1 MGFKDW
7 LKGLW
12 SPEIEEEEPTFDDIE
27 AETEKELENRYSE
40 SMAEDL
46 AAAFEDLD
54 DEEETVLEEVE
65 AVDVSPQ
72 IDIGDAVADDL
83 LSEEE
88 LVSHYDVDVA
98 DEIDIDAA
106 DLHLASAEIEG
117 DISVSVEEE

>member
-27 AETEKELENRYSE
+27 AETEKELEDRYSE

-54 DEEETVLEEVE
+54 DEEETELEEVE

-106 DLHLASAEIEG
+106 DLHLTSAEIEG

>member
-27 AETEKELENRYSE
+27 AETEKELEDRYSE

-83 LSEEE
+83 FIEEE

-106 DLHLASAEIEG
+106 DLHLSSAEIEG